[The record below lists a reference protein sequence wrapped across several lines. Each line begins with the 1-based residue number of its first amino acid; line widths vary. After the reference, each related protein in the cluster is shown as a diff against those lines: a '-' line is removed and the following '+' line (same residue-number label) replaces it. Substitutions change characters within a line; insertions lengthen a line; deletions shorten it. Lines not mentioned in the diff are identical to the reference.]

1 MNPKEPQMHEEQLP
15 PLPGLPIH
23 ASTGAL
29 GLMYTADQMRE
40 YGRQCASLAAERVPE
55 PAAPATTCGTCE
67 GRGYVVT
74 SSRGEDV
81 QEPCGA
87 CNHPEPAALPAEVEP
102 WALKMALEKSSSI
115 IMQLEVAAERFTRY
129 SHDTIDGLLQE
140 AADALR
146 ALSVA
151 PQGDE
156 ITCPHCREAI
166 AVRYPECW
174 VATPIAAAEPSDDW
188 FKSEVIHAGNA
199 GYAQGLID
207 GKALALRDCVMAAQA
222 AAPAQ
227 AAAVPEIEAYRKAL
241 HYVAFALH
249 GTPQHML
256 AKGITLHD
264 NDRVSVKIAGID
276 VDTGR
281 VADPFAPFDAAK
293 AAAVPEAVERDALI
307 DVARTALEAYENRFE
322 SVYGRYNGPIDDEM
336 KALKTAIDRLAALSQ
351 GDVSGEGEG
360 S

>member
-15 PLPGLPIH
+15 PLPELPIH

-129 SHDTIDGLLQE
+129 SHDTIDYLLQE

-151 PQGDE
+151 PNGDE

-227 AAAVPEIEAYRKAL
+227 AAAVPLTVAQIKACEAEATKQLKPGDEWTPHQVRFVRAIEAA
-241 HYVAFALH
+241 H
-249 GTPQHML
+249 GIPGSSQ
-256 AKGITLHD
+256 
-264 NDRVSVKIAGID
+264 
-276 VDTGR
+276 
-281 VADPFAPFDAAK
+281 
-293 AAAVPEAVERDALI
+293 AAAVPEAVEAAVAL
-307 DVARTALEAYENRFE
+307 REALEYAVKHVPELAT
-322 SVYGRYNGPIDDEM
+322 VPGI
-336 KALKTAIDRLAALSQ
+336 AAALSQ